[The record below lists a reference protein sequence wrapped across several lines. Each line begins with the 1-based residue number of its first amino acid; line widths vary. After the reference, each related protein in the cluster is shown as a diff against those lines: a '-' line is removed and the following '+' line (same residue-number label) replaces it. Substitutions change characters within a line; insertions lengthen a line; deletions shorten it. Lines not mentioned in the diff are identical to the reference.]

1 MPIVVL
7 HQSFKPE
14 RLKMAE
20 RDGSG
25 MLGILVGAMLVI
37 LIGAAA
43 FVWHEKQQDDD
54 ATLVIKL
61 PGAD

>member
-1 MPIVVL
+1 
-7 HQSFKPE
+7 
-14 RLKMAE
+14 MAE
-20 RDGSG
+20 SNGSG

-43 FVWHEKQQDDD
+43 FMWHEKQQDND

>member
-1 MPIVVL
+1 
-7 HQSFKPE
+7 
-14 RLKMAE
+14 MAE